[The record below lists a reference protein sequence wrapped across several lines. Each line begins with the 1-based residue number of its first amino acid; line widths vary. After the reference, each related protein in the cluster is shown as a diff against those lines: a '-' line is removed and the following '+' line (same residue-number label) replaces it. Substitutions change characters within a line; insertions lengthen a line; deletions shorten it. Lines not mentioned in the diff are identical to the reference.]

1 LAVDRVVRADLA
13 WQDHLIISLGMLL
26 ISALIEIGTEEV
38 IRVGGS
44 RRVSH
49 EI

>member
-1 LAVDRVVRADLA
+1 MQFGYSVRSSDY
-13 WQDHLIISLGMLL
+13 WRFG
-26 ISALIEIGTEEV
+26 IGTEEV
-38 IRVGGS
+38 IRVGGL